1 MASSG
6 QVMFSK
12 IVAGLAEK
20 AGTKFITGHDTQQLG
35 RYFWSMIGDDMKEQ
49 LRDQNGKEAFW
60 QFASH
65 LKTSLINNDLEEII
79 SLYHSFNKNAL
90 NYFENLYS
98 SYVKKLVD
106 AIF

>member
-1 MASSG
+1 LTKVSTMASSG
-6 QVMFSK
+6 QVMFSN

-20 AGTKFITGHDTQQLG
+20 AGTKFINGHDTQQLG
-35 RYFWSMIGDDMKEQ
+35 RYIWSMISDDMKEK

-65 LKTSLINNDLEEII
+65 FKTSLINNDLEEII

-90 NYFENLYS
+90 NYYKN
-98 SYVKKLVD
+98 
-106 AIF
+106 